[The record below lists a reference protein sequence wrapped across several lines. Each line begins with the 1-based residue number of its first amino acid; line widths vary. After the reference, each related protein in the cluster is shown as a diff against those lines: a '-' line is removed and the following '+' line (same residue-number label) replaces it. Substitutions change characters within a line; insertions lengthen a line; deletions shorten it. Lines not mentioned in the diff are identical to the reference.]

1 VANYNVDIGV
11 KVRGEELKRFGEQ
24 LKETQRQVNGVNRFL
39 DTFRKQNIR
48 VNESISN
55 LNTQL
60 RDAKTTFQNA
70 TIGTKQQV
78 QAAKDLLQANEN
90 LNKGLKQQQE
100 LLNKLSGPS
109 AKDNKKL
116 QDGLLKL
123 ERQATKEQEQQF
135 LLRQQGQDQLKQKVR
150 EINEQRKKENRL
162 LKENVLRTKESVAAE
177 IKKRFSIVAA
187 AKQRRADL
195 LVANRQVQTEIKIN
209 NILAAR
215 RRTQSASGGRAGG
228 KGNLASSAIIGGAFP
243 LLFGQTGTAAIG
255 GATGGALGGLIGGQF
270 GFALSIAGTAIGQYI
285 DQQDKLNRSITKVN
299 SLFVTMGN
307 GVGFTAKEIKKLG
320 KEIGVT
326 AEEIVQMVDAS
337 KRFGKEGSDALI
349 SFFGADFSK
358 RMGQID
364 AIAQVDSLAN
374 SLKAI
379 QALGKDLTLEEE
391 FRLINMARQEGSLA
405 VQIELQRILLELQH
419 KQNLQEAE
427 RIKLGTRF
435 NIQMAKAAVSVY
447 EGLTG
452 RKGLEVKNLN
462 QIIQDQ
468 IDETIRKYEEMD
480 EKLLQQI
487 EKIKAL
493 AAAYSDGR
501 LTIADEI
508 DSINKKLKIMMDVQT
523 QVVEVSREIKDSF
536 AESFKEVVKGTM
548 TVTDAF
554 RNMLNRIADYFL
566 DTAAQLLAMQLQQGF
581 LGFMSNLFPSLKTS
595 KHGVDGER
603 ADGGP
608 VRSGGTYLVGEEGP
622 ELFTPGISGGI
633 TPNYALGGS
642 TNISVNIDAS
652 GTSVEGSEPNGEELG
667 RLVAAAIQ
675 SELIKEKR
683 PGGLLS

>member
-1 VANYNVDIGV
+1 MANYNIDIGV
-11 KVRGEELKRFGEQ
+11 KVQSQQLDQFNKKLKSTATLIKNANQSIKNYEKRNLEVV
-24 LKETQRQVNGVNRFL
+24 KSINGVNTALNQASKNFREVAVGTPQATRAAKEFVKAEQL
-39 DTFRKQNIR
+39 VNKTLAEQQKLLENTRRKQQGK
-48 VNESISN
+48 EF
-55 LNTQL
+55 TMGL
-60 RDAKTTFQNA
+60 RRQGFKKNQ
-70 TIGTKQQV
+70 IKQ
-78 QAAKDLLQANEN
+78 
-90 LNKGLKQQQE
+90 
-100 LLNKLSGPS
+100 S
-109 AKDNKKL
+109 
-116 QDGLLKL
+116 DGS
-123 ERQATKEQEQQF
+123 F
-135 LLRQQGQDQLKQKVR
+135 
-150 EINEQRKKENRL
+150 IN
-162 LKENVLRTKESVAAE
+162 
-177 IKKRFSIVAA
+177 
-187 AKQRRADL
+187 QRRAELQIINRAATLEDRINQTL
-195 LVANRQVQTEIKIN
+195 AKRGKILSANGKQIIN
-209 NILAAR
+209 NNRAR
-215 RRTQSASGGRAGG
+215 SAGVGRGNT
-228 KGNLASSAIIGGAFP
+228 GNLASSAIIGGTFP
-243 LLFGQTGTAAIG
+243 LLFGQTGAAATGGAIG
-255 GATGGALGGLIGGQF
+255 GATGGLIGGQF
-270 GFALSIAGTAIGQYI
+270 GFALSLAGTAIGQYI

-523 QVVEVSREIKDSF
+523 QVVEISREIKDSF

-566 DTAAQLLAMQLQQGF
+566 DTAAQLLAMQLQKGF

-595 KHGVDGER
+595 KHGVDGKR

-608 VRSGGTYLVGEEGP
+608 VRSGGTYLVGERGP

-633 TPNYALGGS
+633 TPNHAFGGS
-642 TNISVNIDAS
+642 TSVVVNVDAS
-652 GTSVEGSEPNGEELG
+652 GTSIEGDEPGGEELG
-667 RLVAAAIQ
+667 RLIGAVVQ

-683 PGGLLS
+683 PGGLLA